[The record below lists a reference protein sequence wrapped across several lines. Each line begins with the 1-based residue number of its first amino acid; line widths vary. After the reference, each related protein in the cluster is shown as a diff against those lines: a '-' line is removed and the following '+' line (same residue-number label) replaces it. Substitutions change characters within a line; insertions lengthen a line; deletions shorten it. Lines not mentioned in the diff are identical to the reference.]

1 MICGSYMCEGGHF
14 AMFPA
19 AVATI
24 FGSNKAGLIFPVMI
38 NAVTASSLT
47 SFVLIQYFELSLI
60 IWIAFVISIINL
72 FLILIFNDKKMKGK
86 SV

>member
-1 MICGSYMCEGGHF
+1 
-14 AMFPA
+14 MFPA

-24 FGSNKAGLIFPVMI
+24 FGSNKAGLILSVMI

-47 SFVLIQYFELSLI
+47 SFVLIQYLELDLI
-60 IWIAFVISIINL
+60 IRIAFGINIINL

>member
-1 MICGSYMCEGGHF
+1 MCEGGHF

-24 FGSNKAGLIFPVMI
+24 FGSNKAGLILSVMI

-47 SFVLIQYFELSLI
+47 SFVLIQYLELNLI
-60 IWIAFVISIINL
+60 IWIAFGINIINL

>member
-47 SFVLIQYFELSLI
+47 SFVLIQYLELNLI
-60 IWIAFVISIINL
+60 IWIAFGISIINL